1 LFQVYRDVS
10 GPGPISAST
19 LAGRALAAVRAFG
32 LTPGHRRQPGA
43 LQVLQ
48 KGNPE
53 FSYAPWQNLYFRSGA
68 DIALIYKGHS
78 TALCLY

>member
-1 LFQVYRDVS
+1 MS

-53 FSYAPWQNLYFRSGA
+53 FSYAPWQNLYFRRGVA
-68 DIALIYKGHS
+68 IPLMYKGNT
-78 TALCLY
+78 TALCLS